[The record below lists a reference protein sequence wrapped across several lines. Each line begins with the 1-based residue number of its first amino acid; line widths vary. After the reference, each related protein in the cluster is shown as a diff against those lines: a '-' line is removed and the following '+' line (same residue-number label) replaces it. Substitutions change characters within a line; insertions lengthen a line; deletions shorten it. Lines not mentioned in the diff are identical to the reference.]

1 MDRTTALII
10 LAAGG
15 SSRLGRPKQQL
26 VYQGTS
32 LLHRAIAA
40 GLASDCQEPLVV
52 VLGAH
57 YSALAQNIPADQVDI
72 VVNPDWKQGLGS
84 SISAGVQALLRV
96 PVPDQAILMLC
107 DQPFVDAR
115 LLNRLIAT
123 REQTGK
129 SLVACSY
136 NNTRGVPALFDREFF
151 PQLTQLQQNEGA
163 KKIFF
168 KHGDKLALLPF
179 PMGKFDIDT
188 PEDYEA
194 LLNIDDPSA

>member
-1 MDRTTALII
+1 MERTTALII
-10 LAAGG
+10 LAAGV

-26 VYQGTS
+26 MYQGAD

-40 GLASDCQEPLVV
+40 GLASDCQKPLLL

-57 YSALAQNIPADQVDI
+57 YSVLAQNIGTDQVDI
-72 VVNPDWKQGLGS
+72 VVNPDWKRGLGS
-84 SISAGVQALLRV
+84 SINAGVQTLLRG

-107 DQPFVDAR
+107 DQPFVDAK
-115 LLNRLIAT
+115 LLNKLINTQA
-123 REQTGK
+123 QTGK
-129 SLVACSY
+129 PLVACSY

-151 PQLTQLQQNEGA
+151 PQLTQLQQHEGA

-168 KHGDKLALLPF
+168 EYGDKLALQPF
-179 PMGKFDIDT
+179 PMGKIDIDT

-194 LLNIDDPSA
+194 LLNTDDPSA